1 MSDLL
6 VIRSKAQLWNDIVME
21 GLKNGQD
28 LKAIKANLLEAMR
41 KEIFDQMM
49 WRLHVDDIREAPQT
63 EKNEKIVE
71 NITKQAM
78 LKWKSLIREC
88 NMYKE
93 TLNLITE
100 EDLATIWDVL
110 EDDEDDGYEVG
121 EAVDPEED
129 RVKNTVDN
137 EEL

>member
-6 VIRSKAQLWNDIVME
+6 VIRSKAQLWNDIVIE